1 MQKWWR
7 DPVLWLMVGSSLLVM
22 LLSGLWLKS
31 AYQTAKDD
39 LRREAS
45 FLFIGAI
52 RNLEDSLIQHTVI
65 NQYLPDS
72 PGAVDINVVTD
83 STLQG
88 KRIMQI
94 SRRRG
99 FFGPP
104 HDSLRNLRK
113 RWHRHARN
121 HPDGIFVGSLSL
133 HVKVLEAADAG
144 VDNSRQTSEVVSMLE
159 QRTKR
164 AFEAKSYPFSYH
176 LFSEDLAS
184 MKDSTATHARASK
197 TLRTRLYHDVFGE
210 TQYGMEL
217 RDYRPH
223 LMGKIKYQIAF
234 SLLLL
239 CLTFLTFSLSYRAI
253 RKERRL
259 TQMRKDL
266 VSNITHELKTP
277 IATVKVALESIQN
290 FEAGTN
296 PEKRAEYLAIA
307 NTELD
312 RLTLLVEN
320 VLRTSIEE
328 DSAMRL
334 NFEKIN
340 LKELVAQIVKTMQLQ
355 FEKSGAQVNLQ
366 VGQDDM
372 WIKGDRIH
380 LISVIYNLL
389 DNAIKYS
396 TALASINIE
405 LQDRK
410 DKYTLAVSDQGI
422 GIAKHQQQRIFEKFY
437 RVEDADVH
445 DTKGYGLGLNYVAQV
460 IKKHSGS
467 IAVKSELG
475 HGSTFTIALPAL
487 KGAL

>member
-45 FLFIGAI
+45 FLFVGAI

-72 PGAVDINVVTD
+72 PRAVDIRVVAD

-94 SRRRG
+94 SRGRG

-104 HDSLRNLRK
+104 HDTLRNLRK

-133 HVKVLEAADAG
+133 HVKVLQAD
-144 VDNSRQTSEVVSMLE
+144 VDSTRTLEIVPMLE
-159 QRTKR
+159 QRTMR
-164 AFEAKSYPFSYH
+164 AFAAKSYPFSYH

-184 MKDSTATHARASK
+184 MKDSTATHASTAK

-217 RDYRPH
+217 RDYRSY

-234 SLLLL
+234 SLVLL

-296 PEKRAEYLAIA
+296 PQKRAEYLAIA

-328 DSAMRL
+328 DRAMRL

-355 FEKSGAQVNLQ
+355 FEKSGAQVNLH

-396 TALASINIE
+396 TSPASIRIE
-405 LQDRK
+405 LQDQK

-422 GIAKHQQQRIFEKFY
+422 GIAKHQHQRIFEKFY
-437 RVEDADVH
+437 RVEDAEVH

-475 HGSTFTIALPAL
+475 QGSTFTIAFPAL